1 MCFGLVSCAVGVDT
15 GTDDTTGGYDAGH
28 GTDGA
33 SNEAAGDSG
42 SGPAETGTPFNED
55 AGAGE
60 AAPPGDDGGVAE
72 SGGPP
77 ADGGTVADSCP
88 SGRHRDDGHLR
99 GPRRDRDSRHLR
111 PVVAVRHRG
120 ERPRDHVRD
129 RRDGRRALAGLHA
142 DGGLRSGSI
151 NSSNWS
157 TGSSADPTRYYTFTV
172 TPAAGC
178 TVTLTSVALDVTASG
193 TGPAHGDVAT
203 SADTFGTHTTAF
215 AGTSN
220 TTVTLSSVSGTGAIE
235 VRVYGY
241 GATGSA
247 GTLRISQTLTVSGT
261 IE

>member
-77 ADGGTVADSCP
+77 ADGGTVADSAPPADTGTTGTCAGHGATGTLVTYDLSSQ
-88 SGRHRDDGHLR
+88 SGTEASVPATTSVTGVTGGAL
-99 GPRRDRDSRHLR
+99 SRASTLT
-111 PVVAVRHRG
+111 AVSG
-120 ERPRDHVRD
+120 
-129 RRDGRRALAGLHA
+129 
-142 DGGLRSGSI
+142 SGSI

-157 TGSSADPTRYYTFTV
+157 TGPARIRRSTTR
-172 TPAAGC
+172 
-178 TVTLTSVALDVTASG
+178 S
-193 TGPAHGDVAT
+193 
-203 SADTFGTHTTAF
+203 
-215 AGTSN
+215 
-220 TTVTLSSVSGTGAIE
+220 
-235 VRVYGY
+235 R
-241 GATGSA
+241 
-247 GTLRISQTLTVSGT
+247 
-261 IE
+261 